1 MRTRDVVPKSYRRT
15 AMLSLLAIAACSQ
28 PDLPTQPSARLLDA
42 PTDVRPAAPTLLIT
56 HSSVSILKGR
66 GVLLGATVSDPA
78 NAAQA
83 TTPIVWKSS
92 NPSVAAVGST
102 TGQVLGMSA
111 GTATITASTKDRKFS
126 NTTVVTVLARP
137 SCVNPAP
144 IPDDVTGGI
153 APIPAAFEDTPLM
166 FRIKVVDD
174 SDPCHR
180 YTFVITE
187 EPISGTLFQVSEDGI
202 PQLNMPIRKNATV
215 INSEGWVTFVPYPH
229 FNGMDSFRYDVSNQ
243 NGGQY
248 GFQSPAVFPVLAI
261 NDPPVARVWTHL
273 GQNNISITNVILQAS
288 DVDGVATT
296 ICISDLP
303 REGDLYWGQVS
314 APDRVVKGDCR
325 PQPNLR
331 YVSRVDGFFGCGPL
345 LPRSVY
351 PRADSFR
358 FYASDGTSLSDVVT
372 NTVQIDYVNLPPVF
386 GGPGRVSTAEDTPV
400 NFTPLATDPDG
411 NLALFVVN
419 HPPAHGVLWRL
430 EPGQPPEQ
438 MTMFPTLVIAGTPL
452 QYVPNANFN
461 TLQTGETLTLQPTDG
476 DLLPTCDAAIGIDV
490 SAVNDAPT
498 ITAPDQVTAIVA
510 PGGIGT
516 PTTFQVGVGDDALAS
531 DLLTVTLRGQG
542 PAAGSVDLADA
553 TGFTFQRISPTELT
567 ITAPLAGLNTLLSR
581 GVTWTPNGSGA
592 VYGELAIIA
601 DDAGS
606 VGAGGVMIGTKIVA
620 VDVTFDTGGGLERV
634 STPTLTPKG
643 APGRRPRPTNRR

>member
-1 MRTRDVVPKSYRRT
+1 MRTRDLVPKPYQRT
-15 AMLSLLAIAACSQ
+15 AILSLLAIAACSE
-28 PDLPTQPSARLLDA
+28 PDLPTQPDTRLPDA
-42 PTDVRPAAPTLLIT
+42 PASVSTAAPSLLVT
-56 HSSVSILKGR
+56 HSSVTIFRGR
-66 GVLLGATVSDPA
+66 GVLLGATLSDPA
-78 NAAQA
+78 NTAQA
-83 TTPIVWKSS
+83 TNPIVWKSS
-92 NPSVAAVGST
+92 NPSVATVGSS
-102 TGQVLGMSA
+102 TGQVLGMSP

-126 NTTVVTVLARP
+126 NSTVVTVVSRP

-153 APIPAAFEDTPLM
+153 APIPAGFEDTPLM

-202 PQLNMPIRKNATV
+202 PQLNMPIRVNATV
-215 INSEGWVTFVPYPH
+215 INSEGWVVFIPFPN

-243 NGGQY
+243 NGFQY

-261 NDPPVARVWTHL
+261 NDPPLARVWTHL
-273 GQNNISITNVILQAS
+273 GQNNFSITNVILQAS
-288 DVDGVATT
+288 DVDGVAST

-303 REGDLYWGQVS
+303 RDGDLYWGQVS

-325 PQPNLR
+325 QQPNLR

-345 LPRSVY
+345 LPRSAY
-351 PRADSFR
+351 PRTDTFR
-358 FYASDGTSLSDVVT
+358 YYASDGASSSDVVT
-372 NTVQIDYVNLPPVF
+372 NTVQIDYGNLPPVF
-386 GGPGRVSTAEDTPV
+386 GGPGRVSTTEDTPV

-411 NLALFVVN
+411 NLAAFVVN
-419 HPPAHGVLWRL
+419 SPPANGVLWRL
-430 EPGQPPEQ
+430 EPGQPPDE
-438 MTMFPTLVIAGTPL
+438 MTSYPTLVLAGTTL

-461 TLQTGETLTLQPTDG
+461 TLNTTETLTVQLTDG
-476 DLLPTCDAAIGIDV
+476 DPLPTCDIPIGIDI

-498 ITAPDQVTAIVA
+498 IIAPDQVTAIVA

-516 PTTFQVGVGDDALAS
+516 PTTFQVGIGDDALPT

-553 TGFTFQRISPTELT
+553 TGFTFQRISPTEIKVSATLS
-567 ITAPLAGLNTLLSR
+567 GLNTLLGR
-581 GVTWTPNGSGA
+581 GVTWTPNGSSA

-606 VGAGGVMIGTKIVA
+606 TGAGGVMVGTKIVA
-620 VDVTFDTGGGLERV
+620 VDVAHEEDGLERV
-634 STPTLTPKG
+634 KAPTPSPTS
-643 APGRRPRPTNRR
+643 APVRRPRPTNRR